1 MKYLKVDGHNNL
13 ARDTETGAILN
24 FDFDAYQNYMKMKE
38 IKKREEQRV
47 SNLETQIDT
56 LKGDLNEIKNLHLK
70 ILFPILPYSLNQS
83 ILVGWGSG

>member
-56 LKGDLNEIKNLHLK
+56 LKGDLNEIKNLLRE
-70 ILFPILPYSLNQS
+70 
-83 ILVGWGSG
+83 LVNGSE